1 MILNSFYA
9 FVSSLGFGILFNI
22 RGKNLIIASIG
33 GGLGWFTYLLTSS
46 LQPSVSFS
54 LFIASMVVS
63 IYSEIMARIYK
74 NPVTMF
80 VICAIIPL
88 VPGGGMYYS
97 TLEAVRGNFE
107 IALSKSIVT
116 LFSAGAIAIGIIF
129 VASISSILKKIKKQN
144 LN

>member
-1 MILNSFYA
+1 MIINSFYA
-9 FVSSLGFGILFNI
+9 FLSSLGFGILFNI

-33 GGLGWFTYLLTSS
+33 GGLGWFTYLLVSG
-46 LQPSVSFS
+46 LQPSISFS

-63 IYSEIMARIYK
+63 IYSEIMARVYK

-88 VPGGGMYYS
+88 VPGGGMYYA
-97 TLEAVRGNFE
+97 TLEAVKGNFE
-107 IALSKSIVT
+107 VALSKIIVT

-129 VASISSILKKIKKQN
+129 VSSISSIFKKIKK
-144 LN
+144 

>member
-9 FVSSLGFGILFNI
+9 FLSSLGFGILFNI

-33 GGLGWFTYLLTSS
+33 GGLGWFAYLLISN
-46 LQPSVSFS
+46 LQPSISFS

-88 VPGGGMYYS
+88 VPGGGMYYA
-97 TLEAVRGNFE
+97 TLEAVKGNFD
-107 IALSKSIVT
+107 ASLSKGVVT
-116 LFSAGAIAIGIIF
+116 LFSAGAIAIGIVF
-129 VASISSILKKIKKQN
+129 VSSISTIFKKIKK
-144 LN
+144 